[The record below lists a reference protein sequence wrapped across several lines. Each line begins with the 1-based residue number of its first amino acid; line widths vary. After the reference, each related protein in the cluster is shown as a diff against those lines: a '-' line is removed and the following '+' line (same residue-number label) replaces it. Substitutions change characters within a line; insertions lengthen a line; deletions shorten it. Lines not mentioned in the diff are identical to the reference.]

1 MDREYDLLCI
11 GTAITD
17 CILRGFDPEPVSS
30 YGYTAESCGLTA
42 GGEGVNVSIAAAGLG
57 LKTAILCSLGRD
69 GAGRIIEKALLE
81 NGVDCSRIVREEGT
95 VTPVTV
101 IFVGPDGNRKS
112 ITNLAHK
119 YNFRPDRH
127 GEAIEKASAVAL
139 GSLFRAPFND
149 PDVVLEVVRRAK
161 DSGAMVFADTKQPN
175 FIRLGLEDL
184 KDSLPYVDYIFPNE
198 GEARLYTGKED
209 PEEMADVF
217 LSYGVRNAVIKLG
230 ENGCLFKNADGTV
243 RMPAFRVDTVDATG
257 AGDNFLA
264 GFISEKLRGADD
276 LSVLRFASACGAICA
291 TAVGASGAVKSREQ
305 VLEFMEGYEG

>member
-1 MDREYDLLCI
+1 MDKEYDHLSI
-11 GTAITD
+11 GTDITD

-30 YGYTAESCGLTA
+30 YGYTAESCGLSA
-42 GGEGVNVSIAAAGLG
+42 GGEGVNVSVAASGLG
-57 LKTAILCSLGRD
+57 LRTAILCSLGRD

-81 NGVDCSRIVREEGT
+81 NGVDCTRIVREEGT

-101 IFVGPDGNRKS
+101 IFVGEDGNRKS

-127 GEAIEKASAVAL
+127 GEAIGKASAVAL

-149 PDVVLEVVRRAK
+149 PEVVLEVVRKAK
-161 DSGAMVFADTKQPN
+161 ASGATVYADTKQPN
-175 FIRLGLEDL
+175 FVRLGLEDL

-198 GEARLYTGKED
+198 AEAKLYTGKED
-209 PEEMADVF
+209 PEEMAEVL
-217 LSYGVRNAVIKLG
+217 LSYGVKNAVVKLG
-230 ENGCLFKNADGTV
+230 ENGCLFRNAEGSF
-243 RMPAFRVDTVDATG
+243 RLPAYRVDTVDATG

-276 LSVLRFASACGAICA
+276 LSALRFACACGAICA
-291 TAVGASGAVKSREQ
+291 TAVGASGAIRSREQ
-305 VLEFMEGYEG
+305 VLDFMKRYE